1 MAVLEGEELRRRLAV
16 LDGWKQDGDAIVRT
30 YQFESFS
37 ASVAFVNRVAAA
49 AEAMNHHPDID
60 IRFDRVTLKLSTH
73 SEGGITGKDLDLA
86 QQLG

>member
-1 MAVLEGEELRRRLAV
+1 MALLEGEELRRRLAV
-16 LDGWKQDGDAIVRT
+16 LDGWKQEGNAIGRT
-30 YQFESFS
+30 YQFESFA
-37 ASVAFVNRVAAA
+37 ASVAFVNRVAVA